1 MAAYAAASEAEEDA
15 EGREDDGEQDLEERA
30 APAGRHGWRI
40 SDRIRGDQ
48 RRAGS
53 KLSPPPPRRP
63 AAASAGCV
71 SRARRLAL
79 SRWSVAWRRA
89 EEIITGRTG
98 YGPTRRLALI
108 TYHWLVYE

>member
-1 MAAYAAASEAEEDA
+1 MMAS
-15 EGREDDGEQDLEERA
+15 
-30 APAGRHGWRI
+30 RI
-40 SDRIRGDQ
+40 SRNVQHRPDAMGGGSRIGSGGDQ

-108 TYHWLVYE
+108 TYHGLVYE